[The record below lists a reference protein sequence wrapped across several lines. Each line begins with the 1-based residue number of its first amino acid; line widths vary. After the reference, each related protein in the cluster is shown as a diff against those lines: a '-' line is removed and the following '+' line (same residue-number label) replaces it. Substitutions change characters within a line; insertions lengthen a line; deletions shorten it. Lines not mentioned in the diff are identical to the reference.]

1 MSSIDKRIVE
11 MQFDN
16 KQFENGIQTS
26 LRSLGE
32 LRKGLKLDSMDNGF
46 KKIGESLETISSK
59 FTFFGRI
66 SMQVMDRLAA
76 KVVNVGENLVRQLS
90 VGQISRGWTKYE
102 EKTASVQTII
112 NATGKDINTVNGY
125 LNKLMWF
132 SDETSYNFTEMTA
145 ALGTLTSSGG
155 DVEKMIPMIEG
166 MAAATA
172 FAGKSANEFSRVIF
186 NLNQSYS
193 QGYLSLMDW
202 RSVELAQVGS
212 EQLKQTIIDTAV
224 ALGTLKKDSQG
235 VIKTAKGTVVTA
247 ANMSSTLNE
256 KWANQAV
263 MEEAFGKFGAI
274 FEEAYKL
281 VDSGVYD
288 TAAEAID
295 ALSGNY
301 DDVYVSAAKA
311 AQEAKT
317 FKESIDATTDAVSSG
332 WMKTFE
338 IIFGNYE
345 EAKVFWTDFTAFLW
359 DVFASGAEARN
370 ELLQEWKD
378 LGGRDDLLDGMRDI
392 FATILDLITAV
403 KAAFG
408 DIFPSITA
416 ERLKKVS
423 EGFRNFASTLRE
435 VLSIEEKF
443 IRNDTVEVDVYAD
456 TEPFETE
463 LKNGMKSDAVKELQK
478 NLAELG
484 YDVGPT
490 GADGVFGPKTL
501 AGLKKFQEEMG
512 ITADGIYNAETNAK
526 MMEKLGKSNTIVGR
540 TTKTVARYA
549 TVYSD
554 QLSRLRNILS
564 GVFAIAHIG
573 FQGLEFGFNVVK
585 NFIGLFSPVGDALLT
600 IASGLADCFISFD
613 KWLQE
618 SGVFSKWLEKVK
630 DFLAPVGKGLKKF
643 SENLLTFFGF
653 GDAISD
659 SGKKIKTFKE
669 LWAKLSSSVKN
680 SKGWARLTEAI
691 EKLKDAFSSLGP
703 VIKKSWGKLKESLGT
718 KMTGLIRK
726 AGENLPRIIEKIAS
740 FFAKALEFIEPV
752 VRKIPEIYQTVKT
765 FLVDKF
771 RSMSGKMGNVF
782 GKLKTTL
789 VDFFSRL
796 WDGIVGFFGGSGKDG
811 AIETAKKTVQE
822 RLGSFDYFVEWCK
835 ELWGKASANLSAF
848 FDAVK
853 NFWDK
858 YKWWIIVGGSILGIV
873 TVVVKA
879 IIGIRKILS
888 DAASVARLK
897 LGEKEE
903 SSFTDKF
910 TEFAKAIAIIAASVI
925 ALGLIPLSK
934 LAKGATAV
942 GLILASVVVVAV
954 LSKSIAKN
962 EKNIEGLNAMAKL
975 FTSLAIAIGVIA
987 AAIWFL
993 GSLSKHKLTQGALV
1007 VLGIMTAIVGLS
1019 YAMSKTSKS
1028 LEVQIS
1034 MKGFIGLA
1042 IAISL
1047 LAGTIYLLGQLSPK
1061 NLLTSL
1067 GVIVALTTIV
1077 GAIAVLVAK
1086 VNSSESGKFKM
1097 GGFRGLALSISLLAG
1112 TIYLLGKKDAK
1123 SLWKGVAVVAALGAI
1138 LAGIAFITKFVSAK
1152 TLTSAAIMMGAFVL
1166 VIYMFGKACEMVNG
1180 VKPGVLIEFAKSFAI
1195 AMLSFVAAISVA
1207 GMLGPATMALG
1218 AAGIGAAIAIIS
1230 TIVLGILTLIGSIE
1244 AATDGGFSKTILTAG
1259 KVLYSVGN
1267 AIGLLVKGV
1276 KDGFLGKE
1284 MDFSEFAK
1292 DISGFGDSLKALSG
1306 ASADVS
1312 EKDID
1317 AAIGMG
1323 NKLKNFAENLP
1334 RMGGIKGAIF
1344 GDVDFEGFGTGV
1356 KAFGDGIRAFRDAII
1371 GLAAEK
1377 DTGTLDDDIKEALA
1391 LGNQLNTYVS
1401 GLKPISKGIER
1412 SVNSIGDFGTSIGSV
1427 REKIGGISDQKG
1439 LEKDVDAAITIAQ
1452 KIASFF
1458 KEVRESFNPPEGSEL
1473 SYETIL
1479 LRATSSLQAVIPNIQ
1494 SFGESVGGYAE
1505 AINGLATTTIA
1516 EDTTEALTNAQSLAS
1531 FFAGLSGL
1539 EIEKDHGFLTGLF
1552 ADDTKAESFLTYT
1565 ENFGEAIANLNTS
1578 IHDLA
1583 TSNITKDS
1591 TAALDVAQ
1599 EIANFLDSLSQ
1610 KNIEEKV
1617 GALEAFFTGGENKT
1631 EAFFDYMKDL
1641 GTTVNT
1647 IASTDGISGIAAN
1660 GIIEDTD
1667 ALVHLITGI
1676 SEAFDLLSGS
1686 GFSQADLDTMNSNLS
1701 EFLLY
1706 SLEPIGTFAEKAVEE
1721 LNDNNLD
1728 SFTFSSIATGFH
1740 NVIDSVSQMYALLS
1754 GDAAGGFNT
1763 ESFLD
1768 GLDAQAVIK
1777 KLDEFATQV
1786 APAATAAKNTIE
1798 GSSEEFSNA
1807 GANLG
1812 TTLVSGITDAGDG
1825 SGMTGLC
1832 NGMIAQIRS
1841 FEGRFRST
1849 GLYLGTG
1856 LVRGLKN
1863 SQALAVAAAGA
1874 MARAMLTK
1882 IRSVFNEHSPSK
1894 ETELDGFY
1902 LVKGLANGV
1911 TKNTRIATGS
1921 VEGMGDSVLK
1931 SMGRTITTL
1940 SDAMSMNFNEDPVI
1954 RPVVD
1959 FSNVTTGARTINSM
1973 LSGRRSLSVD
1983 ASYDGAVRNARIMTE
1998 SRKVQNG
2005 KQFDQ
2010 SVDNSSNSAVNVTGN
2025 TFYIRD
2031 DQDVRNLASELASMS
2046 NRYQRALGKGY

>member
-378 LGGRDDLLDGMRDI
+378 LGGRDDLLAGMRDI

-416 ERLKKVS
+416 DRLKKVS

-443 IRNDTVEVDVYAD
+443 VRNDTVEVDVYAD

-490 GADGVFGPKTL
+490 GADGIFGPKTL

-512 ITADGIYNAETNAK
+512 ITADGIYNAETHAK

-585 NFIGLFSPVGDALLT
+585 NFLGLFAPVGDALLT
-600 IASGLADCFISFD
+600 IASVLADCFISFD

-630 DFLAPVGKGLKKF
+630 EFLAPVGKGLKKF
-643 SENLLTFFGF
+643 SENLLAFFGF
-653 GDAISD
+653 GDAID
-659 SGKKIKTFKE
+659 ASGKKIKTFKE
-669 LWAKLSSSVKN
+669 LWTKLSSSVKS
-680 SKGWARLTEAI
+680 SKGWARLTEAV

-703 VIKKSWGKLKESLGT
+703 AVKKSWGKLKESLGS
-718 KMTGLIRK
+718 KMTGFIQK
-726 AGENLPRIIEKIAS
+726 AGEKLPKIIEKIAS

-1112 TIYLLGKKDAK
+1112 TVYLLGKKDAK

-1356 KAFGDGIRAFRDAII
+1356 KAFGDGIRAFRDAIV

-1516 EDTTEALTNAQSLAS
+1516 EDTTKALTNAQSLAS

-1728 SFTFSSIATGFH
+1728 PFTFSSIATGFH

-1807 GANLG
+1807 GGNLG

-1841 FEGRFRST
+1841 FEGRFKST

-1882 IRSVFNEHSPSK
+1882 IRAVFNEHSPSK

-1940 SDAMSMNFNEDPVI
+1940 SDAMSMDFNEDPVI

-1959 FSNVTTGARTINSM
+1959 FSNVTNGARTINSM

>member
-378 LGGRDDLLDGMRDI
+378 LGGRDDLLAGMRDI

-416 ERLKKVS
+416 DRLKKVS

-490 GADGVFGPKTL
+490 GADGIFGPKTL

-512 ITADGIYNAETNAK
+512 ITADGIYNAETHAK

-585 NFIGLFSPVGDALLT
+585 NFLGLFAPVGDALLT

-630 DFLAPVGKGLKKF
+630 EFLAPVGKGLKKF
-643 SENLLTFFGF
+643 SENLLAFFGF
-653 GDAISD
+653 GDAID
-659 SGKKIKTFKE
+659 ASGKKIKTFKE
-669 LWAKLSSSVKN
+669 LWTKLSSSVKS
-680 SKGWARLTEAI
+680 SKGWARLTEAV

-703 VIKKSWGKLKESLGT
+703 AVKKSWAKLKESLGT
-718 KMTGLIRK
+718 KMTGFIQK
-726 AGENLPRIIEKIAS
+726 AGEKLPKIIEKIAS

-934 LAKGATAV
+934 LAKGAIAV
-942 GLILASVVVVAV
+942 GSILASVVIIAIV
-954 LSKSIAKN
+954 SKSISKN

-993 GSLSKHKLTQGALV
+993 GSLGKQKLTQGSLV
-1007 VLGIMTAIVGLS
+1007 VMGIMTAIVALS

-1034 MKGFIGLA
+1034 MKGFIRLA
-1042 IAISL
+1042 IAIAL
-1047 LAGTIYLLGQLSPK
+1047 LAGTVYLLGQLSPK

-1077 GAIAVLVAK
+1077 GAIAVLVSK

-1097 GGFRGLALSISLLAG
+1097 GGFMGLALSIALLAG
-1112 TIYLLGKKDAK
+1112 TVYLLGKKDAK

-1230 TIVLGILTLIGSIE
+1230 TIVLGILTLVGSIE
-1244 AATDGGFSKTILTAG
+1244 AATDGGFSKTILNAG

-1284 MDFSEFAK
+1284 MDFSDFAK
-1292 DISGFGDSLKALSG
+1292 DISGFGDSLKAISG

-1323 NKLKNFAENLP
+1323 NKLKNFANNLP

-1356 KAFGDGIRAFRDAII
+1356 KSFGDGIRAFRDAII

-1583 TSNITKDS
+1583 NSTITKDS
-1591 TAALDVAQ
+1591 TAALEVVQ
-1599 EIANFLDSLSQ
+1599 EIANFLDSLSH

-1706 SLEPIGTFAEKAVEE
+1706 SLEPIGTFAEKVSEE
-1721 LNDNNLD
+1721 LNDSDLD
-1728 SFTFSSIATGFH
+1728 PFTFSSIAGGFH
-1740 NVIDSVSQMYALLS
+1740 NIIDSVSQMYAMLS

-1763 ESFLD
+1763 DSFLD

-1841 FEGRFRST
+1841 FEGRFKST

-1882 IRSVFNEHSPSK
+1882 IRAVFNEHSPSK

-1940 SDAMSMNFNEDPVI
+1940 SDAMSMDFNEDPVI

>member
-1 MSSIDKRIVE
+1 MSSVDKRIVE

-16 KQFENGIQTS
+16 KQFESGIQTS
-26 LRSLGE
+26 LRSLEE
-32 LRKGLKLDSMDNGF
+32 LRKGLKLDSMDSGF
-46 KKIGESLETISSK
+46 KKIGDSLETISSK
-59 FTFFGRI
+59 FTFLGRV
-66 SMQVMDRLAA
+66 SMQVMDRLAT
-76 KVVNVGENLVRQLS
+76 KVVDVGENLVRQLS
-90 VGQISRGWTKYE
+90 VGQISSGWTKYE
-102 EKTASVQTII
+102 QKTASVQTII

-125 LNKLMWF
+125 LDKLMWF

-281 VDSGVYD
+281 VDAGVYD

-317 FKESIDATTDAVSSG
+317 FKEAIDATTDAVSSG

-359 DVFASGAEARN
+359 DVFASGSEARN
-370 ELLQEWKD
+370 DLLQEWKD
-378 LGGRDDLLDGMRDI
+378 LGGRDDLLAGMSDI

-408 DIFPSITA
+408 DIFPDITA

-443 IRNDTVEVDVYAD
+443 IRNDTVEVAVYAD

-478 NLAELG
+478 NLMELG

-490 GADGVFGPKTL
+490 GADGVFGAKTL

-512 ITADGIYNAETNAK
+512 ITADGIYNAETHAK
-526 MMEKLGKSNTIVGR
+526 MLEKLGKSNTIVSR
-540 TTKTVARYA
+540 TTQTVARYA
-549 TVYSD
+549 TIYSD
-554 QLSRLRNILS
+554 QLAKLRNILR
-564 GVFAIAHIG
+564 GVFAIAHVG
-573 FQGLEFGFNVVK
+573 LQGLGFGFNVVK
-585 NFIGLFSPVGDALLT
+585 NFLGLFAPVGDALLT

-630 DFLAPVGKGLKKF
+630 GFLAPVGKGIKKF
-643 SENLLTFFGF
+643 SENLLAFFGF
-653 GDAISD
+653 GDAID
-659 SGKKIKTFKE
+659 ASGKKIKTFKE
-669 LWAKLSSSVKN
+669 LWTKLSSSVKN
-680 SKGWARLTEAI
+680 SKGWARLTEAV

-703 VIKKSWGKLKESLGT
+703 AVKKSWGKLKEALGT
-718 KMTGLIRK
+718 KMTGFIQK
-726 AGENLPRIIEKIAS
+726 AGEKLPQIIEKIAS
-740 FFAKALEFIEPV
+740 FFAKALEFIEPI

-771 RSMSGKMGNVF
+771 QSMSGKMGNVF

-789 VDFFSRL
+789 GDFFTRL
-796 WDGIVGFFGGSGKDG
+796 WEGIVGFFGGSDKGG
-811 AIETAKKTVQE
+811 AVEAAKKTVQE
-822 RLGSFDYFVEWCK
+822 RLGSFDSLAAWCK
-835 ELWGKASANLSAF
+835 ELWGKASANLGAF
-848 FDAVK
+848 FEAVK

-858 YKWWIIVGGSILGIV
+858 YKWWIIIGGSILGLV
-873 TVVVKA
+873 TVVLKTL
-879 IIGIRKILS
+879 IGIRKILS
-888 DAASVARLK
+888 DAASVAKLK
-897 LGEKEE
+897 LGENQ
-903 SSFTDKF
+903 SSFADKF
-910 TEFAKAIAIIAASVI
+910 TTFAKAIALIAGSII
-925 ALGLIPLSK
+925 ALGLMPLSK
-934 LAKGATAV
+934 LAKGAIAF
-942 GLILASVVVVAV
+942 GLILAAV
-954 LSKSIAKN
+954 TVIVTVSKNIAKDK
-962 EKNIEGLNAMAKL
+962 EQLAGVNAMSKL
-975 FTSLAIAIGVIA
+975 FMSLAISIGVIA

-993 GSLSKHKLTQGALV
+993 GSLGADKLTQGALV
-1007 VLGIMTAIVGLS
+1007 VTGIMAALVGLS

-1028 LEVQIS
+1028 LEVQVS
-1034 MKGFIGLA
+1034 MKGFIGMA
-1042 IAISL
+1042 IAIAL

-1067 GVIVALTTIV
+1067 GVVLTLTMVV
-1077 GAIAVLVAK
+1077 GAIAALVAK
-1086 VNSSESGKFKM
+1086 TNKSESGKFKM
-1097 GGFRGLALSISLLAG
+1097 GGFIGLAVSIALLAG
-1112 TIYLLGKKDAK
+1112 TVYLLGKADAK
-1123 SLWKGVAVVAALGAI
+1123 SLWRGVAVVAALGAV
-1138 LAGIAFITKFVSAK
+1138 LAGIVFITKFANAK
-1152 TLTSAAIMMGAFVL
+1152 TLLGAAVMMGAFVL
-1166 VIYMFGKACEMVNG
+1166 VIYLFGKTCNLVKNI
-1180 VKPGVLIEFAKSFAI
+1180 KPGVLIEFAQSFAV
-1195 AMLSFVAAISVA
+1195 AMLAFVAAIGVA

-1218 AAGIGAAIAIIS
+1218 AAGIGAAIAII
-1230 TIVLGILTLIGSIE
+1230 TAIVLGILTLIGSIE
-1244 AATDGGFSKTILTAG
+1244 AVTDGGFSQTILSAG
-1259 KVLYSVGN
+1259 KVLYSVGQ
-1267 AIGLLVKGV
+1267 AVGLLVKGI

-1284 MDFSEFAK
+1284 MDFSEFTK

-1323 NKLKNFAENLP
+1323 NKLKTFADNLP
-1334 RMGGIKGAIF
+1334 RTGGIKGTIF
-1344 GDVDFEGFGTGV
+1344 GDADFVGFGTGV
-1356 KAFGDGIRAFRDAII
+1356 KAFGDGIRAFRDAIL
-1371 GLAAEK
+1371 GLSTEK
-1377 DTGTLDDDIKEALA
+1377 DTGTLDDDITEALE
-1391 LGNQLNTYVS
+1391 LGTQLNTYVS
-1401 GLKPISKGIER
+1401 GLDPISDDLER
-1412 SVNSIGDFGTSIGSV
+1412 SVTSIGEFADSIGKV
-1427 REKIGGISDQKG
+1427 RDEIGGINNEG
-1439 LEKDVDAAITIAQ
+1439 HIKDDTDTAIEIAQ
-1452 KIASFF
+1452 KISTFF
-1458 KEVRESFNPPEGSEL
+1458 GEVYNMFNPEEYSTETYREIL
-1473 SYETIL
+1473 MNASTTLDTIL
-1479 LRATSSLQAVIPNIQ
+1479 PNIET
-1494 SFGESVGGYAE
+1494 FGTSVSNYGTAV
-1505 AINGLATTTIA
+1505 NGLATTTIA
-1516 EDTTEALTNAQSLAS
+1516 ADTTEALTNGQALAE
-1531 FFAGLSGL
+1531 FFAGLSEL
-1539 EIEKDHGFLTGLF
+1539 NIEKDHGFITGLF

-1578 IHDLA
+1578 IHDLS
-1583 TSNITKDS
+1583 TSSISKDS

-1599 EIANFLDSLSQ
+1599 EIANFLDSLSH
-1610 KNIEEKV
+1610 KDIEKKV
-1617 GALEAFFTGGENKT
+1617 GAFEAFFTGGENKT
-1631 EAFFDYMKDL
+1631 QAFFDYMEDL

-1647 IASTDGISGIAAN
+1647 IAGTDGISGIAAN

-1686 GFSQADLDTMNSNLS
+1686 GFTQADLDTMNSNLS

-1706 SLEPIGTFAEKAVEE
+1706 SLEPIGTWAEKTNE
-1721 LNDNNLD
+1721 LLD
-1728 SFTFSSIATGFH
+1728 DYDTDPFTFSSIAGGFH
-1740 NVIDSVSQMYALLS
+1740 NIIDSVSQMYALLS

-1763 ESFLD
+1763 ESFLK
-1768 GLDAQAVIK
+1768 GLDAQAVIQ
-1777 KLDEFATQV
+1777 KLDEFAIQV
-1786 APAATAAKNTIE
+1786 APAAEAAKNTIT

-1807 GANLG
+1807 GSNLG
-1812 TTLVSGITDAGDG
+1812 NTLVSGITDSGDT
-1825 SGMTGLC
+1825 SGVTGLC
-1832 NGMIAQIRS
+1832 SGMVVQIRS
-1841 FEGRFRST
+1841 FAGSFQSA
-1849 GLYLGTG
+1849 GYYLGTG
-1856 LVRGLKN
+1856 LVNGLRN

-1874 MARAMLTK
+1874 LARAMLST
-1882 IRSVFNEHSPSK
+1882 IRTVFNEHSPSK

-1921 VEGMGDSVLK
+1921 VEGMGNSVLK

-1940 SDAMSMNFNEDPVI
+1940 SDAVSLDFNEDPVI

-1959 FSNVTTGARTINSM
+1959 FSNVTTGARTINGM

-1983 ASYDGAVRNARIMTE
+1983 ASYDGAVRNARSMTE
-1998 SRKVQNG
+1998 SRKAQNG
-2005 KQFDQ
+2005 KQSDK
-2010 SVDNSSNSAVNVTGN
+2010 SVDNSSTSAVNVTGN

-2031 DQDVRNLASELASMS
+2031 DQDVHNLASELASMS

>member
-1 MSSIDKRIVE
+1 MSSVDKRIVE

-26 LRSLGE
+26 LRSLEE
-32 LRKGLKLDSMDNGF
+32 LRKGLKLDSVDNGF
-46 KKIGESLETISSK
+46 KKIGDSLETISSK
-59 FTFFGRI
+59 FTFFGRV
-66 SMQVMDRLAA
+66 SMQVMDRLAT
-76 KVVNVGENLVRQLS
+76 KVVNVGENLVRHLS

-378 LGGRDDLLDGMRDI
+378 LGGRDDLLAGMKDI

-403 KAAFG
+403 KTAFG

-416 ERLKKVS
+416 DRLKKVS

-443 IRNDTVEVDVYAD
+443 IRNDTVEVEVYAD

-490 GADGVFGPKTL
+490 GADGIFGPKTL

-512 ITADGIYNAETNAK
+512 ITADGIYNAETHAK

-540 TTKTVARYA
+540 TTETVARYA
-549 TVYSD
+549 TIYSD

-771 RSMSGKMGNVF
+771 SSMSGKMGNVF

-796 WDGIVGFFGGSGKDG
+796 WEGIVGFFGGSGKDG

-822 RLGSFDYFVEWCK
+822 RLGSLDSFAEWCK

-873 TVVVKA
+873 IVVVKA
-879 IIGIRKILS
+879 ITGIRKILS
-888 DAASVARLK
+888 DAASIARLK
-897 LGEKEE
+897 LGEKED
-903 SSFTDKF
+903 SFADKF
-910 TEFAKAIAIIAASVI
+910 TDFAKAIAIIAASII
-925 ALGLIPLSK
+925 ALGLIPISK
-934 LAKGATAV
+934 LTKGAIAV
-942 GLILASVVVVAV
+942 GLILASIVVVAV
-954 LSKSIAKN
+954 LSKRIAKD

-975 FTSLAIAIGVIA
+975 FTSLAIAIGVIS

-993 GSLSKHKLTQGALV
+993 GSLGKNKLTQGSLV
-1007 VLGIMTAIVGLS
+1007 VLGIMTAIVVLS
-1019 YAMSKTSKS
+1019 YAMSKTAKS

-1034 MKGFIGLA
+1034 MKGFIRLA
-1042 IAISL
+1042 IAIAL

-1061 NLLTSL
+1061 NLLKSL
-1067 GVIVALTTIV
+1067 GVVVALTTIV

-1086 VNSSESGKFKM
+1086 VSSSESGNFKM
-1097 GGFRGLALSISLLAG
+1097 GGFMGLALSIALLAG
-1112 TIYLLGKKDAK
+1112 TVYLLGKKDVK
-1123 SLWKGVAVVAALGAI
+1123 SLRKGIAVVAALGGI

-1166 VIYMFGKACEMVNG
+1166 VIYTFGKACEMVNG
-1180 VKPGVLIEFAKSFAI
+1180 IKPGVLVKFAKSFAI

-1244 AATDGGFSKTILTAG
+1244 AATDGGFSKTILNAG

-1267 AIGLLVKGV
+1267 AIGLLVKGI

-1344 GDVDFEGFGTGV
+1344 GNADFEGFGNGV

-1371 GLAAEK
+1371 GLAEEK
-1377 DTGTLDDDIKEALA
+1377 DTGTLDDDITEALA
-1391 LGNQLNTYVS
+1391 LGTKLNTYAS
-1401 GLKPISKGIER
+1401 GLKPISTGIQR
-1412 SVNSIGDFGTSIGSV
+1412 SVNSIGDFGTSIGKV
-1427 REKIGGISDQKG
+1427 REKIGGISSQEG
-1439 LEKDVDAAITIAQ
+1439 LEDDVDKAVEIAQ
-1452 KIASFF
+1452 KITGFF
-1458 KEVRESFNPPEGSEL
+1458 LEVRDAFNPPEGAKE
-1473 SYETIL
+1473 SYAQILMQANGALET
-1479 LRATSSLQAVIPNIQ
+1479 VIPNI
-1494 SFGESVGGYAE
+1494 SEFGIKISEYGE
-1505 AINGLATTTIA
+1505 AINGIATTTIS
-1516 EDTTEALTNAQSLAS
+1516 EDTTEALTNAQSLAN

-1583 TSNITKDS
+1583 NSTITKDS

-1610 KNIEEKV
+1610 KNIEQKV

-1631 EAFFDYMKDL
+1631 QSFFDYMEDL

-1686 GFSQADLDTMNSNLS
+1686 GFSQAEVDTMNSNLS

-1706 SLEPIGTFAEKAVEE
+1706 SLEPIGTFAEKVSEE
-1721 LNDNNLD
+1721 LNDSDLD
-1728 SFTFSSIATGFH
+1728 PFTFSSIAGGFH
-1740 NVIDSVSQMYALLS
+1740 NIIDSVSQMYALLS

-1807 GANLG
+1807 GGNLG

-1841 FEGRFRST
+1841 FEGKFKST

-1882 IRSVFNEHSPSK
+1882 IRAVFNEHSPSK

-1940 SDAMSMNFNEDPVI
+1940 SDAMSMDFNEDPVI

>member
-378 LGGRDDLLDGMRDI
+378 LGGRDDLLAGMRDI

-416 ERLKKVS
+416 DRLKKVS

-490 GADGVFGPKTL
+490 GADGIFGPKTL

-512 ITADGIYNAETNAK
+512 ITADGIYNAETHAK

-585 NFIGLFSPVGDALLT
+585 NFLGLFAPVGDALLT

-630 DFLAPVGKGLKKF
+630 EFLAPVGKGLKKF
-643 SENLLTFFGF
+643 SENLLAFFGF
-653 GDAISD
+653 GDAID
-659 SGKKIKTFKE
+659 ASGKKIKTFKE
-669 LWAKLSSSVKN
+669 LWTKLSSSVKS
-680 SKGWARLTEAI
+680 SKGWARLTEAV

-703 VIKKSWGKLKESLGT
+703 AVKKSWGKLKESLGT
-718 KMTGLIRK
+718 KMTGFIQK
-726 AGENLPRIIEKIAS
+726 AGEKLPKIIEKIAS

-934 LAKGATAV
+934 LAKGAIAV
-942 GLILASVVVVAV
+942 GSILASVVIIAIV
-954 LSKSIAKN
+954 SKSISKN

-993 GSLSKHKLTQGALV
+993 GSLGKQKLTQGSLV
-1007 VLGIMTAIVGLS
+1007 VMGIMTAIVALS

-1034 MKGFIGLA
+1034 MKGFIRLA
-1042 IAISL
+1042 IAIAL
-1047 LAGTIYLLGQLSPK
+1047 LAGTVYLLGQLSPK

-1077 GAIAVLVAK
+1077 GAIAVLVSK

-1097 GGFRGLALSISLLAG
+1097 GGFMGLALSIALLAG
-1112 TIYLLGKKDAK
+1112 TVYLLGKKDAK

-1230 TIVLGILTLIGSIE
+1230 TIVLGILTLVGSIE
-1244 AATDGGFSKTILTAG
+1244 AATDGGFSKTILNAG

-1284 MDFSEFAK
+1284 MDFSDFAK
-1292 DISGFGDSLKALSG
+1292 DISGFGDSLKAISG

-1323 NKLKNFAENLP
+1323 NKLKNFANNLP

-1356 KAFGDGIRAFRDAII
+1356 KSFGDGIRAFRDAII

-1583 TSNITKDS
+1583 NSTITKDS
-1591 TAALDVAQ
+1591 TAALEVVQ
-1599 EIANFLDSLSQ
+1599 EIANFLDSLSH

-1706 SLEPIGTFAEKAVEE
+1706 SLEPIGTFAEKVSEE
-1721 LNDNNLD
+1721 LNDSDLD
-1728 SFTFSSIATGFH
+1728 PFTFSSIAGGFH
-1740 NVIDSVSQMYALLS
+1740 NIIDSVSQMYAMLS

-1763 ESFLD
+1763 DSFLD

-1841 FEGRFRST
+1841 FEGRFKST

-1882 IRSVFNEHSPSK
+1882 IRAVFNEHSPSK

-1940 SDAMSMNFNEDPVI
+1940 SDAMSMDFNEDPVI

>member
-378 LGGRDDLLDGMRDI
+378 LGGRDDLLAGMRDI

-416 ERLKKVS
+416 DRLKKVS

-490 GADGVFGPKTL
+490 GADGIFGPKTL

-512 ITADGIYNAETNAK
+512 ITADGIYNAETHAK

-585 NFIGLFSPVGDALLT
+585 NFLGLFAPVGDALLT

-630 DFLAPVGKGLKKF
+630 EFLAPVGKSLKKF
-643 SENLLTFFGF
+643 SENLLAFFGF
-653 GDAISD
+653 GDAID
-659 SGKKIKTFKE
+659 ASGKKIKTFKE
-669 LWAKLSSSVKN
+669 LWTKLSSSVKS
-680 SKGWARLTEAI
+680 SKGWARLTEAV

-718 KMTGLIRK
+718 KMTVFIQK
-726 AGENLPRIIEKIAS
+726 AGEKLPQIIEKIAS

-771 RSMSGKMGNVF
+771 SSMSGKMGNVF

-934 LAKGATAV
+934 LAKGAIAV
-942 GLILASVVVVAV
+942 GSILASVVIIAIV
-954 LSKSIAKN
+954 SKSISKN

-975 FTSLAIAIGVIA
+975 FTSLAIAIGVIS

-993 GSLSKHKLTQGALV
+993 GSLGKHKFTQGSLA
-1007 VLGIMTAIVGLS
+1007 VLGIMTAIVVLS

-1034 MKGFIGLA
+1034 MKGFIRLA
-1042 IAISL
+1042 IAIAL

-1061 NLLTSL
+1061 NLRTSL
-1067 GVIVALTTIV
+1067 GVVVALTTIV

-1086 VNSSESGKFKM
+1086 VSSSESGKFKM
-1097 GGFRGLALSISLLAG
+1097 GGFMGLALSIALLAG
-1112 TIYLLGKKDAK
+1112 TVYLLGKKYSK
-1123 SLWKGVAVVAALGAI
+1123 SLRKGVAVVAALGAI

-1180 VKPGVLIEFAKSFAI
+1180 IKPGVLIEFAKSFAI

-1244 AATDGGFSKTILTAG
+1244 AATDGGFSKTILNAG

-1267 AIGLLVKGV
+1267 AIGLLVKGI

-1344 GDVDFEGFGTGV
+1344 GDADFEGFGNGV
-1356 KAFGDGIRAFRDAII
+1356 KAFGDGIRAFRDAIM

-1458 KEVRESFNPPEGSEL
+1458 EEVRESFNPPEGSEL

-1583 TSNITKDS
+1583 TSTITKDS

-1686 GFSQADLDTMNSNLS
+1686 GFTQADLDTMNSNLS

-1728 SFTFSSIATGFH
+1728 PFTFSSIATGFH

-1841 FEGRFRST
+1841 FEGRFKST

-1921 VEGMGDSVLK
+1921 VEGMGDSILK

-1940 SDAMSMNFNEDPVI
+1940 SDAMSMDFNEDPVI

-1959 FSNVTTGARTINSM
+1959 FSNVTTGARTINGM
-1973 LSGRRSLSVD
+1973 LSGRRSLSID
-1983 ASYDGAVRNARIMTE
+1983 ASYDSAARNARSIAE